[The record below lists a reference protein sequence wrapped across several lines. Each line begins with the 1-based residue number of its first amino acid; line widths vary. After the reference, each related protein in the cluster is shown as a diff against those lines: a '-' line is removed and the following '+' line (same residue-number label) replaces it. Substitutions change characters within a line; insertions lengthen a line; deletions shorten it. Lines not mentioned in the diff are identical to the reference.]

1 VSINK
6 EFDKKYKNSSLSTK
20 AIEDVVNSSSNDRV
34 AINDV
39 INAMDSVGFGLIMM
53 IFAFGIIIPTPPP
66 FPSIISTPLV
76 IFSLQML
83 RGFKSPHLPKK
94 FMNLSV
100 KRSILIMLIKKSSL
114 VILKIEK
121 FLKPRC
127 LFMTSPIAE
136 KITGLF
142 LFLFSSFIMLPIP
155 LSNYIPGIG
164 ILITSFGMLSKDG
177 LFIIFGIF
185 IGCLGLI
192 ISILAVFLG
201 MEFFSSFIK

>member
-1 VSINK
+1 
-6 EFDKKYKNSSLSTK
+6 
-20 AIEDVVNSSSNDRV
+20 
-34 AINDV
+34 
-39 INAMDSVGFGLIMM
+39 
-53 IFAFGIIIPTPPP
+53 
-66 FPSIISTPLV
+66 
-76 IFSLQML
+76 
-83 RGFKSPHLPKK
+83 
-94 FMNLSV
+94 
-100 KRSILIMLIKKSSL
+100 MLIKKSSL
-114 VILKIEK
+114 VNLKIEK